1 MLPQRRLPAREVEC
15 RLGGSIIKNC
25 FLEQN
30 HDVTG
35 SHLSP
40 TATEQTAN
48 VAEDH
53 DDVPHWP
60 LTCHWQACPD
70 SEATD
75 SEGKRLYAVINGI
88 TQAADGRPPITARL
102 SSTELHDWED
112 GRGTPAGVR
121 TDDAAE
127 AGVPGLDVA
136 RRRTGSAESGVDRDV
151 VVFRLGDVA
160 GCLHRASMGLGVDA
174 EPRRGGG
181 IPSRVLSIQQCRCS
195 VDFGRTSD

>member
-53 DDVPHWP
+53 DDVP
-60 LTCHWQACPD
+60 
-70 SEATD
+70 
-75 SEGKRLYAVINGI
+75 
-88 TQAADGRPPITARL
+88 QAADLLVASCAGFYIITANGIIMAVRL
-102 SSTELHDWED
+102 
-112 GRGTPAGVR
+112 A
-121 TDDAAE
+121 
-127 AGVPGLDVA
+127 
-136 RRRTGSAESGVDRDV
+136 
-151 VVFRLGDVA
+151 
-160 GCLHRASMGLGVDA
+160 
-174 EPRRGGG
+174 
-181 IPSRVLSIQQCRCS
+181 
-195 VDFGRTSD
+195 